1 MTLKDYTT
9 QDAGF
14 RYVVEQLE
22 LLSGVSRPMLNQTPF
37 CTSAEALQQQWQ
49 EVATVQ
55 SAVAEVANAQAVA
68 DLAHDL
74 MQVRDIFTT
83 LANCQKKVILD
94 DIQLFEIKN
103 FAMLAGDIAKQVSAL
118 GIAAIA
124 PLPDLSHVVV
134 LLDPDR
140 SGVPHFYVYDSY
152 DPRLPQLRKELRA
165 LQTKQQPDAVTEKR
179 IAELWQQNAEVENEV
194 RNSLSHRLSPFA
206 DNMISALN
214 TIACFD
220 ILLAKCRLNQR
231 YSLCKPTIGETVSYM
246 GLLNIRLHDVLTEKG
261 GLCQPVDISFGHGAC
276 VITGANMAGKTVL
289 LKSLGVA
296 QLMAQFGFYVPAS
309 SAQIVPV
316 DDVLLCI
323 GDEQDEMSGLSS
335 FASEMLKINN
345 IIQQTK
351 TRSLLVLID
360 EPARTTNPYEGMAIV
375 DALVEFLNAQASF
388 SLITTHYSGLGAPCK
403 RLRVKGLRPDVE
415 MPAMITPENIVG
427 LIDYTLTDD
436 NAGNVPHE
444 ALRIAEMLHFDA
456 EVLNNARNLLKTK

>member
-9 QDAGF
+9 QDPGF

-37 CTSAEALQQQWQ
+37 CTTADLLQRQWQ
-49 EVATVQ
+49 EVETMQA
-55 SAVAEVANAQAVA
+55 AVVEEANAQAVA

-83 LANCQKKVILD
+83 LVNCQKKVVLD

-103 FAMLAGDIAKQVSAL
+103 FAILAGDIAKQVSAM

-124 PLPDLSHVVV
+124 TLPDLSEVVA

-152 DPRLPQLRKELRA
+152 DSRLPLIRKELRA
-165 LQTKQQPDAVTEKR
+165 LQAKSQPDAETEKC
-179 IAELWQQNAEVENEV
+179 IADLWQQNAEVENEV
-194 RNSLSHRLSPFA
+194 RNSLSHSLSPFA
-206 DNMISALN
+206 DDMISALR
-214 TIACFD
+214 TIASID

-231 YSLCKPTIGETVSYM
+231 YSLCKPTIGETVSYT
-246 GLLNIRLHDVLTEKG
+246 GLMNIRLHDVLTEKG
-261 GLCQPVDISFGHGAC
+261 GHCQPVDISFGHGAC

-316 DDVLLCI
+316 ADVLLCV

-375 DALVEFLNAQASF
+375 DALVEYLNAQASF
-388 SLITTHYSGLGAPCK
+388 SLITTHYSGLGSSCK

-415 MPAMITPENIVG
+415 MPAKITPDNIG
-427 LIDYTLTDD
+427 SLIDYTLTDD
-436 NAGNVPHE
+436 NAGNVPQE

-456 EVLNNARNLLKTK
+456 QVLEKARKLLKT